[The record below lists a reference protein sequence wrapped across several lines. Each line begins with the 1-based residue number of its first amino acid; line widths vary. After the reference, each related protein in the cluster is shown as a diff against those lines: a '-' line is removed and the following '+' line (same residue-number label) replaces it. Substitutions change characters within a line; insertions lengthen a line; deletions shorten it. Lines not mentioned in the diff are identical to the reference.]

1 MLDYQTLG
9 LIVGA
14 VAVVAIVLYVW
25 DRTTKSQPIEVVDA
39 GKLAIGAGAI
49 AGGVA
54 YAVGT
59 EDVTAVAETVVT
71 AAQDMF
77 VGKPEF

>member
-1 MLDYQTLG
+1 METQTLA
-9 LIVGA
+9 IIAVG

-25 DRTTKSQPIEVVDA
+25 DRRSSAEEVDWSNA
-39 GKLAIGAGAI
+39 TKLAIGAGGI

-59 EDVTAVAETVVT
+59 EDAAEVIQTVSSSV
-71 AAQDMF
+71 QDMF
-77 VGKPEF
+77 VGRPSF